1 MFLQSTI
8 INRQHE
14 IRDTVCISVTFFGL
28 STDVFL
34 ADLDLTYSD
43 KTIIEEGKK
52 LSDRHMHATHKLLSA
67 EFPNLEGLQSTLL
80 AETGGFLP
88 VNGTAGDFFLEGDW
102 HIIILLY

>member
-34 ADLDLTYSD
+34 AERLGLD
-43 KTIIEEGKK
+43 
-52 LSDRHMHATHKLLSA
+52 
-67 EFPNLEGLQSTLL
+67 
-80 AETGGFLP
+80 
-88 VNGTAGDFFLEGDW
+88 
-102 HIIILLY
+102 IL

>member
-1 MFLQSTI
+1 MSFWLK
-8 INRQHE
+8 
-14 IRDTVCISVTFFGL
+14 
-28 STDVFL
+28 
-34 ADLDLTYSD
+34 DLDLTYSD

-88 VNGTAGDFFLEGDW
+88 VNGTAGDFFSEGDW